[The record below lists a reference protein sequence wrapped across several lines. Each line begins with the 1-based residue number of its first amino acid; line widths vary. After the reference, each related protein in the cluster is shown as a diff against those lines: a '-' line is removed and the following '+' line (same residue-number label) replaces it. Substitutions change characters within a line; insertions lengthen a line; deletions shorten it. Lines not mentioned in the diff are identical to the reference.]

1 MRLLGT
7 RDPNAVVEVLART
20 PGILFPLLQEI
31 PPDRLKKHPAP
42 GRWSAHENACH
53 LTSFDGLFERRLDH
67 LLSGTN
73 TEIVSYRMDPADQD
87 GALLEVDLDRAL
99 KEFAEARPRL
109 VDRLRQLRRE
119 DWERPGRHEVYEK
132 MNPFILF
139 RHLTLHD
146 MIHTYRIEEMLWRRE
161 S

>member
-1 MRLLGT
+1 MHALNV
-7 RDPNAVVEVLART
+7 RDPSAVVEILAGT
-20 PGILFPLLQEI
+20 PGILFPLLHEL
-31 PPDRLKKHPAP
+31 PPNSLKKRPAP
-42 GRWSAHENACH
+42 GRWSAHKNACH

-67 LLSGTN
+67 LLSGAE
-73 TEIVSYRMDPADQD
+73 TEIESYRMDPTDQE

-99 KEFAEARPRL
+99 KEFSETRPRL

-132 MNPFILF
+132 MSPFILF
-139 RHLTLHD
+139 RHLALHD
-146 MIHTYRIEEMLWRRE
+146 MIHTYRIEELLWRRE